1 MPDAKQLPHL
11 IKLLEDTSSDVRHGI
26 SQAFAEFGN
35 NLNGALSL
43 MSTPPDAVQRHIIH
57 ALLSESLREV
67 LRKKWTSWFD
77 LEDPYER
84 LETAFSLL
92 SHFQSGVTRPFEVT
106 NLLDT
111 LADEYGGDFD
121 KITVRNLAQYLF
133 KVKGLR
139 GVAPAHYYHPS
150 NSDLVSVIETRRGSP
165 ISLSVIYILVGHRL
179 GLSVH
184 GCNFPGHFLCNV
196 EEDGKPFAV
205 DCFGGGRFYTH
216 DEIAELHKEKE
227 KELRNLLKQEATPKE
242 IMARVLRNLD
252 VAYEKNHQHDN
263 AQLVTDLFA
272 LLASHKDRPT
282 R

>member
-1 MPDAKQLPHL
+1 MPDVAQLPYL
-11 IKLLEDTSSDVRHGI
+11 IKLLEDSSSDVRQGL
-26 SQAFAEFGN
+26 SKAFAEFGN
-35 NLNGALSL
+35 DLNDALSL
-43 MSTPPDAVQRHIIH
+43 MSAPPDAVERHMIH

-106 NLLDT
+106 KLLDT

-121 KITVRNLAQYLF
+121 KITARNLSKYLF

-150 NSDLVSVIETRRGSP
+150 NSDLIAVIETRRGSP

-184 GCNFPGHFLCNV
+184 GCNFPAHFLCNV

-205 DCFGGGRFYTH
+205 DCYGGGRFYTH
-216 DEIAELHKEKE
+216 DEIVELHKDKE
-227 KELRNLLKQEATPKE
+227 KELRYLLKQEATPEE
-242 IMARVLRNLD
+242 IIARVLRNLYA
-252 VAYEKNHQHDN
+252 AYEKTDQHDN

-272 LLASHKDRPT
+272 RLANHKDRPI